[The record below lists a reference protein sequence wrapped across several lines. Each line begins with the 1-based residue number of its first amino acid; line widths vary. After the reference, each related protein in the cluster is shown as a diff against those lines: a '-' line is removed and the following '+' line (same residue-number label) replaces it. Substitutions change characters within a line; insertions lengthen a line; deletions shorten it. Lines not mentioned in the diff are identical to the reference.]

1 MIQSLD
7 NVGITNFV
15 IMEAMRKA
23 TINGERFFDT
33 VERFGDDTVIAVKRG
48 TRNTRMSIQIT
59 DLMKGL

>member
-23 TINGERFFDT
+23 TINGERIFDT